1 MFAPASPSQS
11 VAPVDTTLPHAR
23 SHTSSSKALAGM
35 LLAAIV
41 SAMVVA
47 ADALIDTYADGHLLM
62 AWTALWA
69 VGFAAMALFADTART
84 GARRL
89 VSAAG
94 AWQVR
99 RDQRESDDALMALAE
114 RDPRIMADVQ
124 CAIERARAERQK
136 VQLAH
141 GRAWVANRP
150 VGTLNAGFTGSRM
163 PFKASPLTGLP
174 LHMQYLPR

>member
-84 GARRL
+84 GACL
-89 VSAAG
+89 LYTSPSP
-94 AWQVR
+94 
-99 RDQRESDDALMALAE
+99 RD
-114 RDPRIMADVQ
+114 
-124 CAIERARAERQK
+124 
-136 VQLAH
+136 
-141 GRAWVANRP
+141 
-150 VGTLNAGFTGSRM
+150 
-163 PFKASPLTGLP
+163 
-174 LHMQYLPR
+174 